1 MKFKFTWGRKLI
13 AGILLAA
20 VVVGGTAAPAE
31 AASKN
36 HTAVV
41 AQDNYRKTLCKG
53 FLGKSYGSV
62 VDGIRCDCSGY
73 TRAALNRLESKGRK
87 GTALKNVSVGAHC
100 TRDWVSGSSIS
111 YTTGVATKGAIQWN
125 SGTKKSI
132 GRKSSGK
139 SLSQLE
145 LGDVV
150 VYGKGGSSSHI
161 AIYFGEFSSMEAVK
175 DYLEDIG
182 VYAKGT
188 IKRSA
193 GDKYSYSGRT
203 IVHKYGNSRYWRIH
217 STCSGIMIDNDIAGT
232 SGYTSSFD
240 SGNAPL
246 IPGFRYSKRTDKKL
260 CVFEIFES
268 AELFYMADI

>member
-217 STCSGIMIDNDIAGT
+217 STCSGIMIDNDIAG
-232 SGYTSSFD
+232 
-240 SGNAPL
+240 
-246 IPGFRYSKRTDKKL
+246 
-260 CVFEIFES
+260 
-268 AELFYMADI
+268 

>member
-1 MKFKFTWGRKLI
+1 M
-13 AGILLAA
+13 
-20 VVVGGTAAPAE
+20 
-31 AASKN
+31 
-36 HTAVV
+36 
-41 AQDNYRKTLCKG
+41 CKG
-53 FLGKSYGSV
+53 FFFFFYGSE

-232 SGYTSSFD
+232 SRYTSSFGQWKWTFD
-240 SGNAPL
+240 TG
-246 IPGFRYSKRTDKKL
+246 IE
-260 CVFEIFES
+260 VE
-268 AELFYMADI
+268 

>member
-1 MKFKFTWGRKLI
+1 MKFKVTWGKKLI

-111 YTTGVATKGAIQWN
+111 YTTGVATLLL
-125 SGTKKSI
+125 KSVSTYFL
-132 GRKSSGK
+132 GYTDRDYT
-139 SLSQLE
+139 SLSTTAMVPIRLMYCIT
-145 LGDVV
+145 V
-150 VYGKGGSSSHI
+150 
-161 AIYFGEFSSMEAVK
+161 
-175 DYLEDIG
+175 
-182 VYAKGT
+182 
-188 IKRSA
+188 
-193 GDKYSYSGRT
+193 
-203 IVHKYGNSRYWRIH
+203 
-217 STCSGIMIDNDIAGT
+217 
-232 SGYTSSFD
+232 
-240 SGNAPL
+240 
-246 IPGFRYSKRTDKKL
+246 
-260 CVFEIFES
+260 
-268 AELFYMADI
+268 